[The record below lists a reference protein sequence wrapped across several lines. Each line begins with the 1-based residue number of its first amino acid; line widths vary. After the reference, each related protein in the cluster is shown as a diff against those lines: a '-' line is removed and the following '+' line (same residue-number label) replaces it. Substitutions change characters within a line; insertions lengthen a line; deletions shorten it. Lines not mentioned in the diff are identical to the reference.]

1 MSFAQ
6 EYNTSDEHTL
16 TVQAREPVVFG
27 ATGGSGEAG
36 RSTPDLRPFNLTLCH
51 SKNDSDTVTNVGC
64 ADAQGVTRAPPA
76 ARSLI
81 IDLRAVAQEQAKDQ
95 DMFFVRVQAY
105 VRTRFQ
111 VLAVDASAHNW
122 HLTVAEAA
130 AAELAEGTLVHAT
143 GASRRPLMVQEAQP
157 AEDPEGA
164 NSTAGAR
171 LKLVSHFSDGD
182 GDITPDLTTLHGI
195 EPHVDQIVSE
205 RWAWIQPTFR
215 SRTEGGSLRDPFAG
229 RGGTE
234 GWRA

>member
-27 ATGGSGEAG
+27 ATGGSGEAA
-36 RSTPDLRPFNLTLCH
+36 RSAPDLLPFNLTLCR

-64 ADAQGVTRAPPA
+64 EDAQGVTRAPPA
-76 ARSLI
+76 APSLI
-81 IDLRAVAQEQAKDQ
+81 IDLRAVAQGLAKDQ

-122 HLTVAEAA
+122 HLTVAESA

-195 EPHVDQIVSE
+195 EPHVDQVVSE

-229 RGGTE
+229 RGGSK
-234 GWRA
+234 R

>member
-16 TVQAREPVVFG
+16 TAQAREPVVFG
-27 ATGGSGEAG
+27 ATGGSGEAA
-36 RSTPDLRPFNLTLCH
+36 RSAPDLLPFNLTLCR
-51 SKNDSDTVTNVGC
+51 SKNDSGTVPNVGC

-81 IDLRAVAQEQAKDQ
+81 IDLRAVAQQQAKNQ

-111 VLAVDASAHNW
+111 VLSVDASAHNW
-122 HLTVAEAA
+122 HLTVAESA

-157 AEDPEGA
+157 ADPEGA
-164 NSTAGAR
+164 NSTAGVR

-215 SRTEGGSLRDPFAG
+215 SRTHGGSLRDPFAG
-229 RGGTE
+229 RGGNE
-234 GWRA
+234 PLW